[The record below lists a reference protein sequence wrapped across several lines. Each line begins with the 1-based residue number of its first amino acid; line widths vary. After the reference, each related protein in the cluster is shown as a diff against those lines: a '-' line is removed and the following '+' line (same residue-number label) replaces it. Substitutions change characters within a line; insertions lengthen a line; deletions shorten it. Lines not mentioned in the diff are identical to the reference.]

1 MTAPRRRQWG
11 RRLGWF
17 IALWIA
23 GVGVVAIVGLLIRA
37 VLL

>member
-1 MTAPRRRQWG
+1 MLQRRPLL
-11 RRLGWF
+11 RRLAWF

-23 GVGVVAIVGLLIRA
+23 GVGVVTIIGLAIRA